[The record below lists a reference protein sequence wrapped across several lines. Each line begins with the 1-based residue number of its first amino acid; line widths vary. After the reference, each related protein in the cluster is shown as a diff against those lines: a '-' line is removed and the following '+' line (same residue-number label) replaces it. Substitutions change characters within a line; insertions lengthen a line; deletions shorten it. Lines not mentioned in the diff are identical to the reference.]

1 MLRSV
6 LSTILAAALLTTS
19 ATKVSATES
28 VREGNTFEDHVSLV
42 EALDRAGVRV
52 YFNPYICEPK
62 DGLNPSGLYIS
73 QSRQL
78 IVCQD
83 NGQYNGEVVP
93 FTAND
98 LDTIR
103 HESQHV
109 IQDCKDGIG
118 DNSLVNMFPVV
129 KTEGRVSLS
138 EFLSGSGLSPQ
149 TLMHIFTTYS
159 QAGADNKVIGL
170 EFEAFAVAHS
180 ISAAQIA
187 QAVQHTCPVSNNN

>member
-6 LSTILAAALLTTS
+6 LSTILAAALLTSS
-19 ATKVSATES
+19 AARVGATERG
-28 VREGNTFEDHVSLV
+28 REGNTLDDHADLV
-42 EALDRAGVRV
+42 DTLDRAGVRV

-62 DGLNPSGLYIS
+62 EGLNPSGLYIS

-83 NGQYNGEVVP
+83 NGKWDGEVVP

-98 LDTIR
+98 LDTLR

-109 IQDCKDGIG
+109 VQDCADGIG

-129 KTEGRVSLS
+129 KTDGRTSLM
-138 EFLSGSGLSPQ
+138 EFVSGSGLSPR
-149 TLMHIFTTYS
+149 TLMHIFTTYT
-159 QAGADNKVIGL
+159 QAGADNEVIGL

-180 ISAAQIA
+180 IDAATIA
-187 QAVQHTCPVSNNN
+187 QAVEQVCSVSNNN

>member
-6 LSTILAAALLTTS
+6 LSTILAAALLTTT
-19 ATKVSATES
+19 AARVSATEGKGD
-28 VREGNTFEDHVSLV
+28 GNTFEDHVQLV
-42 EALDRAGVRV
+42 EALDQAGVRV

-62 DGLNPSGLYIS
+62 EGLNPSGLYVS

-83 NGQYNGEVVP
+83 NGKWDGETVP
-93 FTAND
+93 FTSND
-98 LDTIR
+98 LDTLR
-103 HESQHV
+103 HESHHV
-109 IQDCKDGIG
+109 VQDCIDGLG

-129 KTEGRVSLS
+129 KTPGKISLN
-138 EFLSGSGLSPQ
+138 EFVTGSGLSPR
-149 TLMHIFTTYS
+149 TLMHIFTTYT

-180 ISAAQIA
+180 IDAATIA
-187 QAVQHTCPVSNNN
+187 QAVAHTCPIVNNN

>member
-19 ATKVSATES
+19 AARVGATERG
-28 VREGNTFEDHVSLV
+28 REGNTFDDHVELV
-42 EALDRAGVRV
+42 DALGRAGVRV
-52 YFNPYICEPK
+52 YFNPYVCEPK
-62 DGLNPSGLYIS
+62 DGLNPSGFYVS
-73 QSRQL
+73 QSRVMV
-78 IVCQD
+78 VCQD
-83 NGQYNGEVVP
+83 NGKWDGETVP

-109 IQDCKDGIG
+109 VQDCADGIG
-118 DNSLVNMFPVV
+118 DNSLINMFPVV
-129 KTEGRVSLS
+129 KTPGRVSLS
-138 EFLSGSGLSPQ
+138 EFVSGSGLSPR
-149 TLMHIFTTYS
+149 TLMHIFTTYT

-180 ISAAQIA
+180 ISADNIK
-187 QAVQHTCPVSNNN
+187 QAVANTCTLNNNN

>member
-19 ATKVSATES
+19 AARVGATERG
-28 VREGNTFEDHVSLV
+28 REGNTFDDHVELV
-42 EALDRAGVRV
+42 DALGRAGVRV
-52 YFNPYICEPK
+52 YFNPYVCEPK
-62 DGLNPSGLYIS
+62 DGLNPSGFYIS

-78 IVCQD
+78 VVCQD
-83 NGQYNGEVVP
+83 NGKWDGETVA

-109 IQDCKDGIG
+109 VQDCADGIG

-138 EFLSGSGLSPQ
+138 EFVTGSGLSPR

-187 QAVQHTCPVSNNN
+187 QAVDNTCAVSNNN

>member
-19 ATKVSATES
+19 AARVSATERG
-28 VREGNTFEDHVSLV
+28 REGNTFDDHVELV
-42 EALDRAGVRV
+42 DALGRAGVRV
-52 YFNPYICEPK
+52 YFNPYVCEPK
-62 DGLNPSGLYIS
+62 DGLNPSGFYIS

-78 IVCQD
+78 VVCQD
-83 NGQYNGEVVP
+83 NGKWDGEAVP

-109 IQDCKDGIG
+109 VQDCADGIG

-129 KTEGRVSLS
+129 KTEGRMSLLEFVST
-138 EFLSGSGLSPQ
+138 SGLSSR
-149 TLMHIFTTYS
+149 TLMHIFTTYT
-159 QAGADNKVIGL
+159 QAGADNKVIAL
-170 EFEAFAVAHS
+170 EFEAFAVANS
-180 ISAAQIA
+180 INAATIA
-187 QAVQHTCPVSNNN
+187 QAVEKVCPISNNN

>member
-1 MLRSV
+1 M
-6 LSTILAAALLTTS
+6 AAALLTSS
-19 ATKVSATES
+19 AARVSATERG
-28 VREGNTFEDHVSLV
+28 REGNTLDDHITLV
-42 EALDRAGVRV
+42 DTLTSAGIRV

-83 NGQYNGEVVP
+83 HGKWDGEIVP

-98 LDTIR
+98 LDTLR

-109 IQDCKDGIG
+109 IQDCADGIG
-118 DNSLVNMFPVV
+118 DNSLINMFPVV
-129 KTEGRVSLS
+129 KTKGRTSLLEFVSN
-138 EFLSGSGLSPQ
+138 SGLSPR
-149 TLMHIFTTYS
+149 TLMHIFTTYT

-180 ISAAQIA
+180 ISASTITE
-187 QAVQHTCPVSNNN
+187 AVEKVCSVSNNN

>member
-19 ATKVSATES
+19 AARVSATE
-28 VREGNTFEDHVSLV
+28 RPKEGNSIDDHITLLESV
-42 EALDRAGVRV
+42 ERAGVRI
-52 YFNPYICEPK
+52 YMNPAHCEPK
-62 DGLNPSGLYIS
+62 GDLTPSGLYIS
-73 QSRQL
+73 QSRVM
-78 IVCQD
+78 IICQD
-83 NGQYNGEVVP
+83 NGKYDGVVVNP
-93 FTAND
+93 TDND

-129 KTEGRVSLS
+129 KTEGRLSLS
-138 EFLSGSGLSPQ
+138 EFVTNSGLTPRE
-149 TLMHIFTTYS
+149 LMHIFTTYT

-170 EFEAFAVAHS
+170 EFEAFATAEA
-180 ISAAQIA
+180 ISARTIA
-187 QAVQHTCPVSNNN
+187 LAVDHVCAVDNN

>member
-19 ATKVSATES
+19 AARVGATE
-28 VREGNTFEDHVSLV
+28 RKGGGNTLEDHADLV
-42 EALDRAGVRV
+42 DTLREVGVRV

-78 IVCQD
+78 VVCQD
-83 NGQYNGEVVP
+83 NGKWDGEVVP

-98 LDTIR
+98 LDTLR

-109 IQDCKDGIG
+109 VQDCADGIG
-118 DNSLVNMFPVV
+118 DNSLINMFPVV
-129 KTEGRVSLS
+129 KTEGRISLS
-138 EFLSGSGLSPQ
+138 EFVTGSGLSPR
-149 TLMHIFTTYS
+149 TLMHIFTTYT

-180 ISAAQIA
+180 IDAATIA
-187 QAVQHTCPVSNNN
+187 QAVEHTCAVSNNN

>member
-6 LSTILAAALLTTS
+6 LSTILAAALLTST
-19 ATKVSATES
+19 AARVGATERS
-28 VREGNTFEDHVSLV
+28 REGNTFEDHVQLV
-42 EALDRAGVRV
+42 EALDQAGVRV

-62 DGLNPSGLYIS
+62 DGLNPSGFYVS
-73 QSRQL
+73 QSRQMV
-78 IVCQD
+78 ICQD
-83 NGQYNGEVVP
+83 KGQYNGETVP
-93 FTAND
+93 FSAND

-109 IQDCKDGIG
+109 VQDCIDGIG

-129 KTEGRVSLS
+129 KTKGRVSLS
-138 EFLSGSGLSPQ
+138 EFVSGSGLSPR
-149 TLMHIFTTYS
+149 TLMHIFTTYT

-180 ISAAQIA
+180 ISASQIA
-187 QAVQHTCPVSNNN
+187 QAVDNTCAVSNNN

>member
-19 ATKVSATES
+19 AASVSATERG
-28 VREGNTFEDHVSLV
+28 REGNTFDDHVSLV
-42 EALDRAGVRV
+42 ETLGRAGVRV

-62 DGLNPSGLYIS
+62 DGLNPSGLYVS

-83 NGQYNGEVVP
+83 KGKWDGETVA

-98 LDTIR
+98 LDTLR

-109 IQDCKDGIG
+109 IQDCADGIG

-129 KTEGRVSLS
+129 KTKGSKSLS
-138 EFLSGSGLSPQ
+138 EFVSGSGLSPR
-149 TLMHIFTTYS
+149 TLMHVFSTYS
-159 QAGADNKVIGL
+159 SVGADNKMIAL
-170 EFEAFAVAHS
+170 EFEAFAVANS
-180 ISAAQIA
+180 IPAAQIA
-187 QAVQHTCPVSNNN
+187 QAVADTCPISNNN

>member
-19 ATKVSATES
+19 AAKVEAQE
-28 VREGNTFEDHVSLV
+28 RRPEGNTFEDHVALV
-42 EALDRAGVRV
+42 ETLDRAGVRV

-83 NGQYNGEVVP
+83 NGKWDGETVP
-93 FTAND
+93 FTSND

-109 IQDCKDGIG
+109 VQDCADGIG

-129 KTEGRVSLS
+129 KTEGRMSLLEFVST
-138 EFLSGSGLSPQ
+138 SGLSSR
-149 TLMHIFTTYS
+149 TLMHIFTTYT
-159 QAGADNKVIGL
+159 QAGADNKVIAL
-170 EFEAFAVAHS
+170 EFEAFAVANS
-180 ISAAQIA
+180 INAATIA
-187 QAVQHTCPVSNNN
+187 QAVEKVCPISNNN

>member
-6 LSTILAAALLTTS
+6 LSTILAAALLTSS
-19 ATKVSATES
+19 AARVSATERG
-28 VREGNTFEDHVSLV
+28 REGNTFDDHIELV
-42 EALDRAGVRV
+42 DALGRAGVRV
-52 YFNPYICEPK
+52 YFNPYVCEPK
-62 DGLNPSGLYIS
+62 EGLNPSGFYVS

-78 IVCQD
+78 VVCQD
-83 NGQYNGEVVP
+83 NGKWDGETVP

-109 IQDCKDGIG
+109 VQDCADGIG

-129 KTEGRVSLS
+129 KTKGRVSLS
-138 EFLSGSGLSPQ
+138 EFVSGSGLSPR
-149 TLMHIFTTYS
+149 TLMHIFSTYS

-187 QAVQHTCPVSNNN
+187 QAVDNTCSVSNNN

>member
-6 LSTILAAALLTTS
+6 LSTILAAALLTSS
-19 ATKVSATES
+19 AARVGATE
-28 VREGNTFEDHVSLV
+28 RKGAGNTLDDHADLV
-42 EALDRAGVRV
+42 DTLDRAGVRV

-62 DGLNPSGLYIS
+62 EGLNPSGLYIS

-83 NGQYNGEVVP
+83 NGKWDGEVVP

-109 IQDCKDGIG
+109 VQDCADGIG

-129 KTEGRVSLS
+129 KTDGRTSLM
-138 EFLSGSGLSPQ
+138 EFVSGSGLSPR
-149 TLMHIFTTYS
+149 TLMHIFTTYT
-159 QAGADNKVIGL
+159 QAGADNEVIGL

-180 ISAAQIA
+180 IDAATIA
-187 QAVQHTCPVSNNN
+187 QAVEQVCSVSNNN